1 MAKIAEEATKVVVQQ
16 NRLKIMEAANR
27 ISAELRLD
35 SGLTLNEIINAATLE
50 LDMIEGGHAGSNWPS
65 GTFAI
70 VKVEVMAAELG
81 IQTGYGDTLSL
92 WKAR

>member
-1 MAKIAEEATKVVVQQ
+1 MAKIAEEATKVAVQQ

-50 LDMIEGGHAGSNWPS
+50 LDMIEGGHAGSN
-65 GTFAI
+65 
-70 VKVEVMAAELG
+70 
-81 IQTGYGDTLSL
+81 
-92 WKAR
+92 